1 MARPVKMGLDYFP
14 YDCNTDR
21 KIKLLNRKFGL
32 LGEGFYLNLLKMIYA
47 NGYYLELCEETI
59 DDLCIEFGLTI
70 ESFKMMLD
78 FCIQKNLFSAEIFE
92 NNSVITSSGIQKRFI
107 EATKRRKENNKIDIY
122 EVNANNNSISVN
134 INTQRKEKKRKE
146 KERKEEESKEENS
159 KEENYFFDFLQNLH
173 DFGCDNNLI
182 IEAIDYF
189 NSLPKSKCPSW
200 KKITFERNLKEWKM
214 FPIEKIEATIKKT
227 INNGWQGLFPEGVKK
242 QIRPKPSF
250 DEQVAFFDKDMWDIE
265 KGDFKEEFKYTWN

>member
-146 KERKEEESKEENS
+146 KERKEEKSNSECDLFEKWWIAYDKKTGKDKAKAKWDKLTQTEKESCLECVESYVQSTPDSQYRKNPLTYLNGKHWEDELEVPAP
-159 KEENYFFDFLQNLH
+159 KQTFLQ
-173 DFGCDNNLI
+173 
-182 IEAIDYF
+182 
-189 NSLPKSKCPSW
+189 
-200 KKITFERNLKEWKM
+200 
-214 FPIEKIEATIKKT
+214 
-227 INNGWQGLFPEGVKK
+227 
-242 QIRPKPSF
+242 
-250 DEQVAFFDKDMWDIE
+250 DMWDFAN
-265 KGDFKEEFKYTWN
+265 GPR